1 MPIHTD
7 FISAFLT
14 RMEERHTVAYIPC
27 GRKNF
32 DGHNKAADCGEPVGQ
47 SGVTIGAGL
56 DLGQQSEADLR
67 RMGLERELIDLFR
80 PYLGKKRVSAMQAL
94 AAAPLTITETQ
105 CDAVNR
111 AVHGDYIRRAADLYD
126 RNTESRSFADQPQEA
141 QAVIVS
147 LFYQLGSPWPSNGH
161 AGYPVLYRHLCR
173 GYWQAAVHE
182 LKTGF
187 RNYVHRRR
195 QEGELLEEVA

>member
-14 RMEERHTVAYIPC
+14 RMEERHCVAYIPC
-27 GRKNF
+27 RRKNF
-32 DGHNKAADCGEPVGQ
+32 DGHGNAADCGEPVGQ

-56 DLGQQSEADLR
+56 DLGQQGEADLR
-67 RMGLERELIDLFR
+67 RMGLDSELIGIFR
-80 PYLGKKRVSAMQAL
+80 PYLGKKRQDAVAAL
-94 AAAPLTITETQ
+94 GNAPLAINESQ

-147 LFYQLGSPWPSNGH
+147 LFYQLGSPQPANGH
-161 AGYPVLYRHLCR
+161 AGYPVLYGHLCR
-173 GYWQAAVHE
+173 GDWRAASHE
-182 LKTGF
+182 LQTGF
-187 RNYVHRRR
+187 RNYAYRRR
-195 QEGELLEEVA
+195 QEGELLAEIV

>member
-14 RMEERHTVAYIPC
+14 RMEERYCVAYIPC
-27 GRKNF
+27 RRKNF
-32 DGHNKAADCGEPVGQ
+32 DGHGNAADCGEPVGQ

-56 DLGQQSEADLR
+56 DLGQQVEADLR
-67 RMGLERELIDLFR
+67 RMGLDQTIIDLFA
-80 PYLGKKRVSAMQAL
+80 PYLGKKRQDAVAAL
-94 AAAPLTITETQ
+94 GNAPLAINESQ

-126 RNTESRSFADQPQEA
+126 RNTESHSFAEQPQEA

-147 LFYQLGSPWPSNGH
+147 LFYQLGSPKPSNGH
-161 AGYPVLYRHLCR
+161 AGYPVLYGHLCR
-173 GYWQAAVHE
+173 GDWRAAAHE
-182 LKTGF
+182 LQTGF
-187 RNYVHRRR
+187 RNYVYRRR
-195 QEGELLEEVA
+195 QEGELLREIA

>member
-14 RMEERHTVAYIPC
+14 RMEERHCVAYIPC
-27 GRKNF
+27 RRKNF
-32 DGHNKAADCGEPVGQ
+32 DGHNNAADCGEPVGQ

-67 RMGLERELIDLFR
+67 RMGLDQTIIDLFA

-94 AAAPLTITETQ
+94 TAAPLTITETQ

-126 RNTESRSFADQPQEA
+126 RNTKGLPFAELPQEA

-147 LFYQLGSPWPSNGH
+147 LFYQLGSPQPANGH
-161 AGYPVLYRHLCR
+161 AGYPVLYGHLCR
-173 GYWQAAVHE
+173 GDWRAASHE
-182 LKTGF
+182 LQTGF
-187 RNYVHRRR
+187 RNYAYRRR
-195 QEGELLEEVA
+195 QEGELLAEIA

>member
-1 MPIHTD
+1 MPIFTD
-7 FISAFLT
+7 FISTFLT
-14 RMEERHTVAYIPC
+14 RTEERHCVAYIPC
-27 GRKNF
+27 RRKNF
-32 DGHNKAADCGEPVGQ
+32 DGHGNAADCGEPVGQ

-67 RMGLERELIDLFR
+67 RMGIEKELITLFL
-80 PYLGKKRVSAMQAL
+80 PYLGKKRFSAMQAL
-94 AAAPLTITETQ
+94 ASAPLSITEAQ

-126 RNTESRSFADQPQEA
+126 RSTESRSFSEQPREA

-147 LFYQLGSPWPSNGH
+147 LFYQLGRPQPSKGH
-161 AGYPVLYRHLCR
+161 TGYPVLYGHLCR

-182 LKTGF
+182 LQTGF
-187 RNYVHRRR
+187 RNYVYRRR
-195 QEGELLEEVA
+195 QESELLMEIV

>member
-1 MPIHTD
+1 MPVHTG

-56 DLGQQSEADLR
+56 DLGQQGEADLR
-67 RMGLERELIDLFR
+67 RMGLDSELIGIFR
-80 PYLGKKRVSAMQAL
+80 PYLGS
-94 AAAPLTITETQ
+94 PFP
-105 CDAVNR
+105 
-111 AVHGDYIRRAADLYD
+111 
-126 RNTESRSFADQPQEA
+126 SRS
-141 QAVIVS
+141 
-147 LFYQLGSPWPSNGH
+147 H
-161 AGYPVLYRHLCR
+161 TGYPALYGHLCR
-173 GYWQAAVHE
+173 GYWQAAALE

-187 RNYVHRRR
+187 KKYACRRR
-195 QEGELLEEVA
+195 QEGELLEGSI

>member
-1 MPIHTD
+1 MPVHTD

-14 RMEERHTVAYIPC
+14 RMEERHCVAYIPC
-27 GRKNF
+27 RRKNF
-32 DGHNKAADCGEPVGQ
+32 DGHNKAADCGDPVGQ
-47 SGVTIGAGL
+47 SGVTVGAGL

-67 RMGLERELIDLFR
+67 RMGLDPELIGLFR
-80 PYLGKKRVSAMQAL
+80 PYLGKKRHDAVLALSRATLTVS
-94 AAAPLTITETQ
+94 EEQ

-126 RNTESRSFADQPQEA
+126 RSTESRSFAEQPQEA

-147 LFYQLGSPWPSNGH
+147 LFYQLGSPFPVKNHS
-161 AGYPVLYRHLCR
+161 GYPALYGRLCR
-173 GYWQAAVHE
+173 GDWRAAARE

-187 RNYVHRRR
+187 RNYASRRR
-195 QEGELLEEVA
+195 QEGELLEGIA

>member
-1 MPIHTD
+1 MPVHTD

-14 RMEERHTVAYIPC
+14 RMEERHCVAYIPC
-27 GRKNF
+27 KRRNF
-32 DGHNKAADCGEPVGQ
+32 DGHDKAADCGEPVGQ

-56 DLGQQSEADLR
+56 DLGQQGEADLR

-94 AAAPLTITETQ
+94 AAAPLTITESQ

-111 AVHGDYIRRAADLYD
+111 AVHTDYIRRAADLYD
-126 RNTESRSFADQPQEA
+126 RNTGGLPFAELPQES

-147 LFYQLGSPWPSNGH
+147 LFYQLGSPFPSKSH
-161 AGYPVLYRHLCR
+161 TGYPVLYGYLCR
-173 GYWQAAVHE
+173 GYWQAAALE

-187 RNYVHRRR
+187 KKYIYRRH
-195 QEGELLEEVA
+195 QEGELLEGIA

>member
-14 RMEERHTVAYIPC
+14 RMEERHCVAYIPC
-27 GRKNF
+27 RRKNF
-32 DGHNKAADCGEPVGQ
+32 DGHGKAADCGEPVGQ

-67 RMGLERELIDLFR
+67 RMGLERKLIDLFR
-80 PYLGKKRVSAMQAL
+80 PYLGKKRQDAVAAL
-94 AAAPLTITETQ
+94 GNAPLAINESQ

-126 RNTESRSFADQPQEA
+126 RNTESRSFAEQPREA

-147 LFYQLGSPWPSNGH
+147 LFYQLGSPLPANGH
-161 AGYPVLYRHLCR
+161 AGYPVLYGHLCR
-173 GYWQAAVHE
+173 GDWRAAVHE

-195 QEGELLEEVA
+195 QEGELLEEIA

>member
-1 MPIHTD
+1 MPIFTD

-14 RMEERHTVAYIPC
+14 RMEERHCVAYIPC
-27 GRKNF
+27 RRKNF
-32 DGHNKAADCGEPVGQ
+32 DGHGNAADCGEPVGQ

-80 PYLGKKRVSAMQAL
+80 PYLGKKRVSAIQAL

-126 RNTESRSFADQPQEA
+126 RNTKGLPFAELPQEA

-147 LFYQLGSPWPSNGH
+147 LFYQLGSPFPSRSH
-161 AGYPVLYRHLCR
+161 TGYPALYGHLCR
-173 GYWQAAVHE
+173 GYWQAAALE

-187 RNYVHRRR
+187 KKYACRRR
-195 QEGELLEEVA
+195 QEGELLESI

>member
-14 RMEERHTVAYIPC
+14 RMEERHCVAYIPC
-27 GRKNF
+27 RRKNF
-32 DGHNKAADCGEPVGQ
+32 DGHGNAPDCGEPVGQ

-67 RMGLERELIDLFR
+67 RMGLERELIDMFR

-94 AAAPLTITETQ
+94 AAAPLTITEAQ

-111 AVHGDYIRRAADLYD
+111 AVHTDYIRRAADLYD

-147 LFYQLGSPWPSNGH
+147 LFYQLGSPFPAKGH
-161 AGYPVLYRHLCR
+161 TGYPVLYGHLCR
-173 GYWQAAVHE
+173 VDWQAAALE

-187 RNYVHRRR
+187 KKYIYRRH
-195 QEGELLEEVA
+195 QEGELLEGIA